1 MKRLDTSMAALI
13 LLAATATACSSPGE
27 TARQQTSMAD
37 SCIDASRIQK
47 QEVMS
52 NQEIR
57 FTLAG
62 GAVWTNRLART
73 CPGLKGQ
80 GGFSWD
86 ASNRICSGLQTI
98 YVLES
103 GTPCQLG
110 EFTRVTAPDTAS

>member
-1 MKRLDTSMAALI
+1 MKRSQISIAAMSLI
-13 LLAATATACSSPGE
+13 MLTACTSPGE
-27 TARQQTSMAD
+27 PAQQKTSIAG

-47 QEVMS
+47 QEVIS

-62 GAVWTNRLART
+62 GEVWTNRLARI

-86 ASNRICSGLQTI
+86 ASNRICSGLQAI
-98 YVLES
+98 YVLDS
-103 GTPCQLG
+103 GIPCQLG
-110 EFTRVTAPDTAS
+110 EFTPAATSG

>member
-1 MKRLDTSMAALI
+1 MKRLQISIAALI
-13 LLAATATACSSPGE
+13 LISLSACSSPGE
-27 TARQQTSMAD
+27 PAQQKTSIAD

-47 QEVMS
+47 QEVIS

-62 GAVWTNRLART
+62 GEVWTNRLART

-98 YVLES
+98 YVLDS
-103 GTPCQLG
+103 GIPCQLG
-110 EFTRVTAPDTAS
+110 EFTRATASGSAG